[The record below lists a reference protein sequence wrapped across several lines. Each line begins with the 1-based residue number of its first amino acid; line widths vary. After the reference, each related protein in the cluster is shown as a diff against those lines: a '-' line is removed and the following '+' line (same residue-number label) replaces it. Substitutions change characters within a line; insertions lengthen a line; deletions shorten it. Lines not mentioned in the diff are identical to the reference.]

1 MTSVSEMSAASD
13 RAAAASW
20 SGGKAS
26 LFGLVLCGV
35 VALDLGT
42 KLLIQRTFHL
52 YQQMN
57 VIGDYLRLTY
67 IHNPGAAFGINL
79 GPYSRFIFLGLS
91 LIALVALAGMYWVTP
106 ARDRVRLSAISLI
119 CAGAVGNLLDRV
131 RSAHGVVDFLD
142 VGIGSL
148 RWPVFNVADIAVTT
162 GAIFL
167 ALSLWREEQQSDGKS

>member
-1 MTSVSEMSAASD
+1 MSTVSEMSATRGGFS
-13 RAAAASW
+13 AASW
-20 SGGKAS
+20 SGGKAG
-26 LFGLVLCGV
+26 LFATVLFTV

-42 KLLIQRTFHL
+42 KMLVQRTMSL
-52 YQQMN
+52 YQA
-57 VIGDYLRLTY
+57 VDIIGDYVRLTY

-91 LIALVALAGMYWVTP
+91 LVALVALAGMYWVTP
-106 ARDRVRLSAISLI
+106 AKDRVRLSAISLI
-119 CAGAVGNLLDRV
+119 CAGAIGNLLDRV

-142 VGIGSL
+142 VGIGTL

-167 ALSLWREEQQSDGKS
+167 ALSLWREEQQSPDKS

>member
-1 MTSVSEMSAASD
+1 MSTVSEMSAASD
-13 RAAAASW
+13 RVPAASW

-26 LFGLVLCGV
+26 LFGLVLVGV
-35 VALDLGT
+35 VALDLAT

-91 LIALVALAGMYWVTP
+91 VIALVALAGMYWVTP

-119 CAGAVGNLLDRV
+119 CAGAIGNLLDRV

-142 VGIGSL
+142 VGIGNL

-167 ALSLWREEQQSDGKS
+167 ALSLWREEQQSEAKS

>member
-1 MTSVSEMSAASD
+1 MSTVSEMSATGGGLH
-13 RAAAASW
+13 AASLG
-20 SGGKAS
+20 GGKAS
-26 LFGLVLCGV
+26 LFASVLFAV
-35 VALDLGT
+35 VALDLST
-42 KLLIQRTFHL
+42 KMLVQRTFSL
-52 YQQMN
+52 YHS
-57 VIGDYLRLTY
+57 VDIIGDYVRLTY

-119 CAGAVGNLLDRV
+119 CAGAIGNLLDRV

-142 VGIGSL
+142 VGIGTL

-167 ALSLWREEQQSDGKS
+167 ALSLWREEQQSPEKS